1 MLNQLLKMAQEN
13 LGGISR
19 DIPELTDLDSKQVS
33 SITSQTVVNTILQQ
47 AKKGNMGS
55 LREMLSGADT
65 GTDNQVVQQLQS
77 SVTTQLQ
84 SKLNIS
90 GQSAQQLAVMALPII
105 MNMLNGKV
113 KNAQSSGFDINSA
126 LNGLKSQK
134 GGLLNGI
141 LGMLGSNN
149 KNGKLINNIIS
160 QLIK

>member
-1 MLNQLLKMAQEN
+1 
-13 LGGISR
+13 
-19 DIPELTDLDSKQVS
+19 
-33 SITSQTVVNTILQQ
+33 
-47 AKKGNMGS
+47 